1 MSGKNPFYTEED
13 DIEDDEFLRR
23 SKGGGGGAGNY
34 MLPNHGAAAAQAHAH
49 AQAHGGHAAA
59 VDPIDARRQM
69 LMEKRREIEERTLDS
84 SQRSLGLLH
93 ESERVG
99 VATAEELSRQKDQ
112 LRGTEQRLD
121 DINSTLKQSERHLQG
136 IKGIFGGLRNYFS
149 GKGPAAAAAAN
160 AAGSAKTRNVLV
172 PSDSLNPPSISRFQ
186 LPREERLWERWLRV
200 PAVVS
205 ALADLT
211 RTAVGWAFHPR
222 NLHTQVSR

>member
-13 DIEDDEFLRR
+13 GIDDDEFLRR
-23 SKGGGGGAGNY
+23 SKGGGGAVNY
-34 MLPNHGAAAAQAHAH
+34 MLPNHGAAAAQAH
-49 AQAHGGHAAA
+49 GGHGHPHAAAA

>member
-13 DIEDDEFLRR
+13 DIDDDEFLRR
-23 SKGGGGGAGNY
+23 SKGGGGGATGNY
-34 MLPNHGAAAAQAHAH
+34 MLPNHGAHAH
-49 AQAHGGHAAA
+49 AAHSNAAAA

-93 ESERVG
+93 ESEKVG
-99 VATAEELSRQKDQ
+99 VATAEELARQKDQ

-136 IKGIFGGLRNYFS
+136 IKSIFGGLRNYFS

-160 AAGSAKTRNVLV
+160 ASGSSKSYLLT
-172 PSDSLNPPSISRFQ
+172 STD
-186 LPREERLWERWLRV
+186 
-200 PAVVS
+200 
-205 ALADLT
+205 LA
-211 RTAVGWAFHPR
+211 
-222 NLHTQVSR
+222 

>member
-13 DIEDDEFLRR
+13 DIDDDEFLRR
-23 SKGGGGGAGNY
+23 SKGGGGGATGNY
-34 MLPNHGAAAAQAHAH
+34 MLPNHGAHAHAH
-49 AQAHGGHAAA
+49 AAHSHAAAA

-93 ESERVG
+93 ESEKVG
-99 VATAEELSRQKDQ
+99 VATAEELARQKDQ

-136 IKGIFGGLRNYFS
+136 IKSIFGGLRNYFS

-160 AAGSAKTRNVLV
+160 ASGSSKSCINIIRDRNV
-172 PSDSLNPPSISRFQ
+172 IAKF
-186 LPREERLWERWLRV
+186 
-200 PAVVS
+200 
-205 ALADLT
+205 
-211 RTAVGWAFHPR
+211 
-222 NLHTQVSR
+222 

>member
-13 DIEDDEFLRR
+13 GIDDDEFLRR
-23 SKGGGGGAGNY
+23 SKGGGGAVNY
-34 MLPNHGAAAAQAHAH
+34 MLPNHGAAAAQAH
-49 AQAHGGHAAA
+49 GGHGHPHAAAA

-93 ESERVG
+93 ESEKVG
-99 VATAEELSRQKDQ
+99 MATAEELTRQKEQ

-160 AAGSAKTRNVLV
+160 AAGSSKTNLTLT
-172 PSDSLNPPSISRFQ
+172 SDLFLGPIKDYYIMSMRPTN
-186 LPREERLWERWLRV
+186 
-200 PAVVS
+200 
-205 ALADLT
+205 
-211 RTAVGWAFHPR
+211 
-222 NLHTQVSR
+222 